1 MQLAAQGLV
10 AFSVAQ
16 SCRCA
21 ELQQGER
28 KRGLMCSAND
38 LTSLH
43 VSLLVSASLLA
54 ALWYTWL
61 LWAHIS
67 QVYSLTA
74 FCVSSNCLTPVRQK
88 LEDDWLSFLLL
99 HSSFSYL
106 LSLPAS
112 HILPRKEDKGI
123 ETEIRLYSSG
133 FLDGQYFLVFSSLP
147 LLTLNVSSGSSV
159 FQLVTLEIW

>member
-21 ELQQGER
+21 ELEQGER

-43 VSLLVSASLLA
+43 VSLLVSASLLV
-54 ALWYTWL
+54 ALWT
-61 LWAHIS
+61 HIS

-74 FCVSSNCLTPVRQK
+74 FCVSSNCLTTVRQK
-88 LEDDWLSFLLL
+88 LVLEKRIRWSP
-99 HSSFSYL
+99 YL
-106 LSLPAS
+106 V
-112 HILPRKEDKGI
+112 
-123 ETEIRLYSSG
+123 
-133 FLDGQYFLVFSSLP
+133 LDPVC
-147 LLTLNVSSGSSV
+147 NK
-159 FQLVTLEIW
+159 

>member
-21 ELQQGER
+21 ELEQGER

-43 VSLLVSASLLA
+43 VSLLVSASLLVA
-54 ALWYTWL
+54 

-74 FCVSSNCLTPVRQK
+74 FCVSSNCLTTVRQK
-88 LEDDWLSFLLL
+88 LVLEKRIRWSP
-99 HSSFSYL
+99 YL
-106 LSLPAS
+106 V
-112 HILPRKEDKGI
+112 
-123 ETEIRLYSSG
+123 
-133 FLDGQYFLVFSSLP
+133 LDPVC
-147 LLTLNVSSGSSV
+147 NK
-159 FQLVTLEIW
+159 